1 MGDDRRGGPRFP
13 ILGLLRRI
21 DIASPAIQCG
31 LVLGMEVLLMA
42 AFRAFQ
48 MDRGIWLAAAGLLLL
63 YTLLNPFLGL
73 RARSYGL
80 YTAQSAAILVLLL
93 FTSVAMADRMSGIS
107 LEEYGPEA
115 MIFLAPALYYPFSV
129 LAALAV
135 RCVMRRRGRGGSLP

>member
-1 MGDDRRGGPRFP
+1 MGDDPRVESRFP
-13 ILGLLRRI
+13 ILAFLRRI
-21 DIASPAIQCG
+21 DIASPAVQCG
-31 LVLGMEVLLMA
+31 LVLGMEVILMA
-42 AFRAFQ
+42 VFRAFRV
-48 MDRGIWLAAAGLLLL
+48 DRGIWLAAAGLLLL
-63 YTLLNPFLGL
+63 YALINPFLGL

-93 FTSVAMADRMSGIS
+93 FTSVTMADRMSGIS

-135 RCVMRRRGRGGSLP
+135 RCIMRRRGRGDSPP